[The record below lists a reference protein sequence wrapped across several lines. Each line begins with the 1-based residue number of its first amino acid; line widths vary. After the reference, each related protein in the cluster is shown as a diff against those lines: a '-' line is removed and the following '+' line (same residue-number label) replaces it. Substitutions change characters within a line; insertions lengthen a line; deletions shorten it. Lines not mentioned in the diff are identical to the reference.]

1 MTTGAQSLCGH
12 CLWPP
17 TGGLQPCLHLAFCWV
32 LPLRARQRASIPIT
46 VFTLSLKQTPSR
58 ARWVLCSVVL
68 RPHSETAGRGPMGQV
83 VGSLSCIS
91 VAFASRGCCI
101 RCSPGVLGEVARARE
116 TRNRPF
122 HSPVC
127 GQGQPQSSEFMTFL
141 LSALGLIISWRLRS
155 LFPKLAGKA
164 GELYNP
170 KNQFQTDEPNQAGWR
185 VTLKLS
191 VKLGDDPP
199 VPCSVWGASTSSPKW
214 GPGRW
219 CGLADAS
226 RPQRPVPGP
235 GQVPGE
241 RGWASGPTGVRGT
254 SRHWDFM
261 YL

>member
-1 MTTGAQSLCGH
+1 MSGGSTRKPSLRDDYRCSEP
-12 CLWPP
+12 LWTLSVASIWGPP
-17 TGGLQPCLHLAFCWV
+17 ALSSLAFFWV

-46 VFTLSLKQTPSR
+46 VFTLSLKQTPSQ
-58 ARWVLCSVVL
+58 ARRVLCSVIL
-68 RPHSETAGRGPMGQV
+68 RPHSETAGRGPVGQV
-83 VGSLSCIS
+83 VGSLSCVS
-91 VAFASRGCCI
+91 VAFASRGCRV

-127 GQGQPQSSEFMTFL
+127 VQGQPRSSEFMTFL

-170 KNQFQTDEPNQAGWR
+170 NNQFQTAEPNQAGWR

-219 CGLADAS
+219 RGLADAL
-226 RPQRPVPGP
+226 RP
-235 GQVPGE
+235 
-241 RGWASGPTGVRGT
+241 
-254 SRHWDFM
+254 
-261 YL
+261 